1 MRDLGC
7 RHIITSLIEHHAVTH
22 TVEYLC
28 HSNAVRVSYVNLLPN
43 GHIDMQHLEKLLSSS
58 PDKTLVSLMHA
69 NNEIGNMLD
78 IMAVGNLCKNIRPFF
93 TAIPF
98 RLSGIF
104 R

>member
-1 MRDLGC
+1 
-7 RHIITSLIEHHAVTH
+7 
-22 TVEYLC
+22 
-28 HSNAVRVSYVNLLPN
+28 
-43 GHIDMQHLEKLLSSS
+43 
-58 PDKTLVSLMHA
+58 MHA
-69 NNEIGNMLD
+69 NNEIGNMFD